1 MIFLALDDEALTSML
16 MYRGQNV
23 DEVAANAME
32 ELQAAELELSAVDA
46 LLGQGDITTASYVDV
61 SREIRKRIEEAE
73 SRIPSS
79 PNSDALRLVSGGVS
93 SLRESWESLPI
104 ESQRAIVSLLI
115 ESIPI
120 NPAIKG
126 QNFFSASRIG
136 TPVWRV

>member
-1 MIFLALDDEALTSML
+1 MIFLALDDEAFTSTL
-16 MYRGQNV
+16 LFRGQNV
-23 DEVAANAME
+23 DEVAANAMQ
-32 ELQAAELELSAVDA
+32 ELEAAELDLLAVDE

-61 SREIRKRIEEAE
+61 TRKIRTRIETAE

-79 PNSDALRLVSGGVS
+79 PSSDALRLVGGGVS
-93 SLRESWESLPI
+93 SLRKSWEKLPI

-126 QNFFSASRIG
+126 QNFFSAHRIG

>member
-1 MIFLALDDEALTSML
+1 ML
-16 MYRGQNV
+16 LSRGQNV
-23 DEVAANAME
+23 DEGAADAML
-32 ELQAAELELSAVDA
+32 ELEAAESELLAVDE

-61 SREIRKRIEEAE
+61 TRKIRKRIEGAQ

-93 SLRESWESLPI
+93 SLRESWENLPI

>member
-1 MIFLALDDEALTSML
+1 V
-16 MYRGQNV
+16 G
-23 DEVAANAME
+23 
-32 ELQAAELELSAVDA
+32 
-46 LLGQGDITTASYVDV
+46 
-61 SREIRKRIEEAE
+61 
-73 SRIPSS
+73 
-79 PNSDALRLVSGGVS
+79 GGVS
-93 SLRESWESLPI
+93 SLRESWDNLPI